1 MPQPRKSQI
10 SLIDT
15 PYYHCV
21 SRCVRRS
28 FLCGIDKYSGQSYEH
43 RRGWVEERLLFLST
57 VFAIDICAYA
67 VMNNHT
73 HVVLCV
79 DRALADN
86 WDIDEV
92 LRRYHK
98 LHKGTLLTQ
107 KFMNGDTL
115 SQGELITFD
124 ETIEAYR
131 QRLYDISW
139 FMRDL
144 NEYIARQANKE
155 DGCTGRFWEGRFK
168 SQALLDESAVLACMA
183 YVDLNPIR
191 AKMEKT
197 PETSKHTSIKKR
209 IHAIK
214 NQQPQPSVL
223 MPFVGNPRENMPRG
237 ISYSLKDY
245 CELVD
250 TTGRCIRDDKAGHID
265 NTHSPILQRLGLD
278 SAQWLTLTTEFEKHF
293 CYAAGPEQMMNAFKR
308 HTHHQRLRGMT
319 KAKELLNALKSIS
332 NSTIMHIL

>member
-21 SRCVRRS
+21 SRCVRQS
-28 FLCGIDKYSGQSYEH
+28 YLCGTDKHSGQSYEH
-43 RRGWVEERLLFLST
+43 RRGWVEDRLLFLAT
-57 VFAIDICAYA
+57 IFAIDICAYA

-79 DRALADN
+79 DKALADN
-86 WDIDEV
+86 WDSDEV

-98 LHKGTLLTQ
+98 LHRGTLLTQ

-124 ETIEAYR
+124 ETVETYR
-131 QRLYDISW
+131 QRLYEISW

-144 NEYIARQANKE
+144 NEYIAREANKE

-168 SQALLDESAVLACMA
+168 SQALLDESAVLACMV

-209 IHAIK
+209 IHAAK
-214 NQQPQPSVL
+214 NKQPQPSVL
-223 MPFVGNPRENMPRG
+223 TPFVGNPRENM
-237 ISYSLKDY
+237 
-245 CELVD
+245 
-250 TTGRCIRDDKAGHID
+250 
-265 NTHSPILQRLGLD
+265 
-278 SAQWLTLTTEFEKHF
+278 
-293 CYAAGPEQMMNAFKR
+293 
-308 HTHHQRLRGMT
+308 
-319 KAKELLNALKSIS
+319 
-332 NSTIMHIL
+332 

>member
-1 MPQPRKSQI
+1 MPQPRKSQV

-28 FLCGIDKYSGQSYEH
+28 FLCGKDKYSGQSYEH

-67 VMNNHT
+67 VMSNHT

-79 DRALADN
+79 DKTLADG
-86 WDIDEV
+86 WDNEEV

-98 LHKGTLLTQ
+98 LHKGTLLTHKYLKGE
-107 KFMNGDTL
+107 KF
-115 SQGELITFD
+115 SPGELLTFD
-124 ETIEAYR
+124 ETLERYR

-139 FMRDL
+139 FMRNL
-144 NEYIARQANKE
+144 NEYIAREANKE

-197 PETSKHTSIKKR
+197 PETSNHTSIKKR
-209 IHAIK
+209 AQAVK
-214 NQQPQPSVL
+214 NKQHQPKTL
-223 MPFVGNPRENMPRG
+223 MPFVGNSRQDMPKG
-237 ISYSLKDY
+237 IAYQLEDY

-250 TTGRCIRDDKAGHID
+250 TTGRCIRDDKIGYID
-265 NTHSPILQRLGLD
+265 SSHSPILERLGLD

-293 CYAAGPEQMMNAFKR
+293 CYAAGAELMMKEFKR
-308 HTHHQRLRGMT
+308 HTKHQRLRGMGT
-319 KAKELLNALKSIS
+319 ARALLKRA
-332 NSTIMHIL
+332 